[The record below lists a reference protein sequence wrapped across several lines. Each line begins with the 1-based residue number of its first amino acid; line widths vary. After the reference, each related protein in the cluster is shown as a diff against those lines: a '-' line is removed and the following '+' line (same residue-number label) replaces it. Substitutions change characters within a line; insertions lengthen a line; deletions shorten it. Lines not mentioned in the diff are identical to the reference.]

1 MNYNLYLSALLIVAT
16 CGTLSMA
23 ILSWK
28 RRELPIAISYG
39 LGMLA
44 GAFYTFGYAFEIVS
58 PTLAYMRVW
67 LRVEYIGIPFGS
79 MLWMIMVLQY
89 TGRQAWVHKW
99 VVALLLVIP
108 ITTLVAHYTNEW
120 HHLFYKSMTLDSS
133 ESFPL
138 ASLIKGP
145 LYWVHVTYAYSLFIV
160 GMGFLIQMYRKA
172 TPRMK
177 KQTALMMIGSC
188 GPYGGTLLYLSGVTL
203 IPIDFTPFGFV
214 FSGVFYM
221 WGIYQFNM
229 LRLAP
234 FAMQKVFE
242 SMQDA
247 VIVLDLDHSIASFNQ
262 SASQAIESLNRNHV
276 VGQPAEHIFS
286 LYPKLLERLMK
297 QEPSSEQKVQIT
309 GQADAKFYNVHVS
322 LIHDNNQ
329 KPVGKMLLLSDVTD
343 TVRNEEALLY
353 KSSQLAELN
362 TFKDKMF
369 NVVAHDIRD
378 PLAVLINLM
387 ELMEEE
393 MQSCGESHDEIVH
406 EMGHQIQNTF
416 TLVESLLEW
425 FQSQRGGMVFNPVIR
440 DLARTVQ
447 TNVRLMQVRS
457 MSKNIKIISDI
468 PDNLYVFADKEMLDL
483 IIRNLLSNAIKFT
496 ENGGSIRLKADDT
509 DGQIIVSV
517 SDTGSGIPAGQAES
531 LLHEAYPVST
541 PGTAGERGVGLGLTL
556 CREFVRLNGG
566 EIWFDSALAQG
577 STFYFSLPTPP
588 IASAQTDHQDRARIS
603 HVNDMRNAGRRES
616 M

>member
-1 MNYNLYLSALLIVAT
+1 MNYNQFLSALLIVAT
-16 CGTLSMA
+16 CFTLFMA
-23 ILSWK
+23 VLSWK

-44 GAFYTFGYAFEIVS
+44 GAFYTFGYAFEILS
-58 PTLAYMRVW
+58 PTLDQIRFW

-79 MLWMIMVLQY
+79 MLWIIMVLQY
-89 TGRQAWVHKW
+89 TGRQAFVRKW
-99 VVALLLVIP
+99 VVLLLLVIP

-120 HHLFYKSMTLDSS
+120 HHLFYKSMAIDRLVSFTLVT
-133 ESFPL
+133 L
-138 ASLIKGP
+138 VKGP
-145 LYWVHVTYAYSLFIV
+145 LYWVHVTYAYTLFII
-160 GMGFLIQMYRKA
+160 GMGLMIQMYRKA

-177 KQTALMMIGSC
+177 KQIALMMIGSC
-188 GPYGGTLLYLSGVTL
+188 GPYGGTLIYLSSVTS
-203 IPIDFTPFGFV
+203 IPIDFSPFGFV
-214 FSGVFYM
+214 FSGVCYM

-234 FAMQKVFE
+234 LASQKAFE

-247 VIVLDLDHSIASFNQ
+247 VIVLDLDNSIASFNG
-262 SASQAIESLNRNHV
+262 SASQAIESLNRKDV
-276 VGQPAEHIFS
+276 VGQPAVHIFS
-286 LYPKLLERLMK
+286 MYPKLLERLIK
-297 QEPSSEQKVQIT
+297 QEPSSDNRIQIT
-309 GQADAKFYNVHVS
+309 GEADAKFYNIHLS
-322 LIHDNNQ
+322 LICDDNQ
-329 KPVGKMLLLSDVTD
+329 KPVGKMLLLSDVTE
-343 TVRNEEALLY
+343 TVQSEKRLQDNAREL
-353 KSSQLAELN
+353 SELN

-393 MQSCGESHDEIVH
+393 MLSCEESHEEIVH
-406 EMGHQIQNTF
+406 EMSQQIQNTF
-416 TLVESLLEW
+416 TLVESLLDW

-440 DLARTVQ
+440 HLAHTVQ

-457 MSKNIKIISDI
+457 VSKNLIIISDI

-496 ENGGSIRLKADDT
+496 ENGGSIRLKADYA
-509 DGQIIVSV
+509 DGKIIVSV
-517 SDTGSGIPAGQAES
+517 SDTGSGIPTGQAES
-531 LLHEAYPVST
+531 LLQEAYPVSL

-566 EIWFDSALAQG
+566 EIWFDSALSQG

-588 IASAQTDHQDRARIS
+588 IASAQSDKQNR
-603 HVNDMRNAGRRES
+603 RRES
-616 M
+616 V

>member
-1 MNYNLYLSALLIVAT
+1 MNYNQYLSALLIIAT
-16 CGTLSMA
+16 CGTLSMVF
-23 ILSWK
+23 LSWK

-58 PTLAYMRVW
+58 PTLDLMRVW

-79 MLWMIMVLQY
+79 TIWIIMILQY
-89 TGRQAWVHKW
+89 TGRQAFIRKW
-99 VVALLLVIP
+99 FVALLMVIP
-108 ITTLVAHYTNEW
+108 ITTLVAHYTNGS

-138 ASLIKGP
+138 VSLIKGP
-145 LYWVHVTYAYSLFIV
+145 LYWLHVMNSYFLFII
-160 GMGFLIQMYRKA
+160 GMGLLIQMYRKA

-177 KQTALMMIGSC
+177 KPIAFMMIGSC
-188 GPYGGTLLYLSGVTL
+188 GPYGGTLIYLSGVTN
-203 IPIDFTPFGFV
+203 ISIDFTPFGFL
-214 FSGVFYM
+214 FSGVCYM

-247 VIVLDLDHSIASFNQ
+247 VIVLDMDHCIASFNQ
-262 SASQAIESLNRNHV
+262 PASQAIEGLNRNHV
-276 VGQPAEHIFS
+276 IGQPAVQIFS
-286 LYPKLLERLMK
+286 LYPKLVERLVQ
-297 QEPSSEQKVQIT
+297 QEPFSDNQIQIT
-309 GQADAKFYNVHVS
+309 EKVDAKFYNVHLS
-322 LIHDNNQ
+322 LISDNKQ
-329 KPVGKMLLLSDVTD
+329 KIVGKMLLLSDVTE
-343 TVRNEEALLY
+343 TVRNEEALLN

-393 MQSCGESHDEIVH
+393 MQTCSESHDEIVH

-425 FQSQRGGMVFNPVIR
+425 FHSQRGGMVFNPVIR
-440 DLARTVQ
+440 DLALTVQ
-447 TNVRLMQVRS
+447 TNVRLLQVRS
-457 MSKNIKIISDI
+457 AGKNINIISEISDS
-468 PDNLYVFADKEMLDL
+468 LYVFADKEMLDL

-496 ENGGSIRLKADDT
+496 EYGGSIRLKADQA
-509 DGQIIVSV
+509 DGKIIISV
-517 SDTGSGIPAGQAES
+517 SDTGSGIPADQAES
-531 LLHEAYPVST
+531 LLQKVYPVSSL
-541 PGTAGERGVGLGLTL
+541 GTAGERGVGLGLTL
-556 CREFVRLNGG
+556 CKEFVRLNGG

-588 IASAQTDHQDRARIS
+588 VASDQSEHQD
-603 HVNDMRNAGRRES
+603 GRWEVV
-616 M
+616 